1 MTASAGRR
9 RRTRSD
15 GARRIASER
24 RIGGL
29 IRWQAAPRRAG
40 GARPDLW
47 AAVAGAAVLLT
58 LAVIAARTA
67 GWLHWGNLL
76 MLVPA
81 GVLVMAFGAGLVAM
95 LRRAVAWL
103 AG

>member
-9 RRTRSD
+9 RRRSE
-15 GARRIASER
+15 GSRRIASQR

-40 GARPDLW
+40 GARPGLW

-81 GVLVMAFGAGLVAM
+81 GVLVMVFGAGLVAM

>member
-1 MTASAGRR
+1 MSARAGRR
-9 RRTRSD
+9 RRARGEGS
-15 GARRIASER
+15 RRIASQR

-29 IRWQAAPRRAG
+29 IRWQASPRRG
-40 GARPDLW
+40 SARPGLW
-47 AAVAGAAVLLT
+47 AAVALAALVLT
-58 LAVIAARTA
+58 LALIAARTA

-76 MLVPA
+76 MLVPV
-81 GVLVMAFGAGLVAM
+81 GVLLAVFGAGMIAL

>member
-1 MTASAGRR
+1 MSLSAGRR
-9 RRTRSD
+9 RRARSD
-15 GARRIASER
+15 GPRRIGSER

-40 GARPDLW
+40 GARPGLW
-47 AAVAGAAVLLT
+47 AAAGAALLMLT
-58 LAVIAARTA
+58 LALIAARTA

-81 GVLVMAFGAGLVAM
+81 GVLVMAFGAGLLALV
-95 LRRAVAWL
+95 RRAVAWL

>member
-1 MTASAGRR
+1 MSARVGRR
-9 RRTRSD
+9 RRAR
-15 GARRIASER
+15 GEGPRRIASQR

-29 IRWQAAPRRAG
+29 IRWQASPRRGG
-40 GARPDLW
+40 GARTGLW
-47 AAVAGAAVLLT
+47 AAVGVAAVLLT
-58 LAVIAARTA
+58 LALIAARTA
-67 GWLHWGNLL
+67 GWLHWGSLL

-81 GVLVMAFGAGLVAM
+81 GVLLAVFGAGMIAL